1 MKRLLWLLLITLMV
15 GTVTGCQNS
24 ANDHNMSAEQHA
36 KM

>member
-1 MKRLLWLLLITLMV
+1 MKKLLFLVLITLMV
-15 GTVTGCQNS
+15 GTVSGCQNS